1 MKKNG
6 GSERISPDHVKV
18 RSNGRDVATFLNY
31 LLTDFA
37 GKPVLQPIPALFAL
51 LLAAVKE

>member
-18 RSNGRDVATFLNY
+18 RPNGRDVATFLNY